1 MQNLPNDILFEV
13 FAILSADGYTVGD
26 NSAAPWNLAR
36 VARRWRQT
44 ALGHSSL
51 WANIKLYITRSTH
64 LSRCSHLPLALERSG
79 THPLTFSFRSL
90 LPSSD
95 SAPLKHIVPALVAL
109 CKETRRWKSAKFCI
123 PTSVTAILLIELDG
137 PFDCLE
143 EIWLEKLEREFKSQY
158 DFSEKGVGVDLS
170 TLFLDTPKL
179 IDVVCN
185 FDIPFQLPWAQ
196 LRLFR
201 YHITSNRMIPY
212 ITSIAHLC
220 PQLEV
225 FKAQQWTAD
234 GGTEGTIT
242 PPAGHAG
249 PAILPHL
256 ELADIG
262 LEPLLDLMTVPALK
276 TITVQS
282 AAEDD
287 HIVPLIQRSACYD
300 LEMLIAIKRGPIHII
315 HLIEEPKFTKLCFL
329 LLVGPSYDPLAIFSA
344 LRDRASLPALD
355 AISLMGTGAPH
366 AGEHYVGCFALL
378 RVILEVVQAREFK
391 SVSVGMFSGI
401 CIRYALQP
409 VDRRLD
415 TSDCLAKLEEQARNR
430 GVDLNV
436 MFCAQNFLGVLG
448 VPGMG
453 NLFN

>member
-1 MQNLPNDILFEV
+1 MQNLPNDILFNI
-13 FAILSADGYTVGD
+13 FAILCADGYTVGD

-44 ALGHSSL
+44 ALSHSSL
-51 WANIKLYITRSTH
+51 WANITLSITRSAH
-64 LSRCSHLPLALERSG
+64 LSQCSYLPLALERSG

-95 SAPLKHIVPALVAL
+95 SAPLKHIIPALVAL
-109 CKETRRWKSAKFCI
+109 SKETRRWRSAKFCI
-123 PTSVTAILLIELDG
+123 PTNVIAILLVELDG
-137 PFDCLE
+137 PFNCLE

-170 TLFLDTPKL
+170 TLFLDAPK
-179 IDVVCN
+179 IVDVMCD

-212 ITSIAHLC
+212 ITSIPHLC
-220 PQLEV
+220 PQLKV
-225 FKAQQWTAD
+225 FKAQQWIAD
-234 GGTEGTIT
+234 RGTLGTIT

-256 ELADIG
+256 ELANVG
-262 LEPLLDLMTVPALK
+262 LQPLLDLMTVPALK

-282 AAEDD
+282 SAEDD

-300 LEMLIAIKRGPIHII
+300 LEMIIAMKGGPIHVM
-315 HLIEEPKFTKLCFL
+315 HLIEEPKFTKLRCL
-329 LLVGPSYDPLAIFSA
+329 MLMGPSYNPLAIFSA

-355 AISLMGTGAPH
+355 AIALHGIGVPH

-391 SVSVGMFSGI
+391 SVSVGMFSGM
-401 CIRYALQP
+401 CMRYSLRS

-430 GVDLNV
+430 GVDLNI
-436 MFCAQNFLGVLG
+436 MFCAQNFLGLLG
-448 VPGMG
+448 LPGMG
-453 NLFN
+453 NFLN